1 MIDEHKT
8 QSYTRNLAKI
18 WKNNGLGSSM
28 VCIGEDLVV
37 GIDDSGEPKKR
48 YNIIFCVH
56 KK

>member
-1 MIDEHKT
+1 MNTKHKAT
-8 QSYTRNLAKI
+8 PGTWPKI

-48 YNIIFCVH
+48 YNIIFCV
-56 KK
+56 